1 MAKVFP
7 FRGVRYDVSVAGD
20 LSKVVT
26 QPYDK
31 IDAAVMDKYYALSEY
46 NFTRV
51 IKAKEKPGD
60 DEYVNMYSRAR
71 EYLKDW
77 MAKGVLKRDE
87 KPALYVYH
95 QVYRVEGET
104 KTRKGFVGAIETKRF
119 GEGVKAHEKTL
130 EGPKA
135 DRLNLMR
142 ATFSNTGQIFM
153 LYSDPALV
161 ISGILDNAIAGR
173 EPDAR
178 ATDDLGEN
186 HLLWVV
192 SDPDVCSKVCKAMED
207 KELFVADGHHRYETA
222 CNFFEEKALEGYIC
236 DGNENIHNVMLTMV
250 NMDETGLTI
259 LPTHRLIFGIEDF
272 NPIRFLT
279 EAKMHFDVTTWR
291 FSEHGGESE
300 ARKKFFAQMDAK
312 AESAALGFYAHGE
325 DAYYLLEFNDPKM
338 MDDVLDGR
346 KDEDGNPI
354 VFSPDYKKL
363 DAAIL
368 HALLEKFFGI
378 DDDALKAQTNV
389 NYVRGRD
396 EAIERVDNIEKYQ
409 CVFLMNPTLIDEV
422 KKVAM
427 AGERMPQKSTD
438 FYPKLLSGMVMNKM
452 ICRKDE
458 W

>member
-31 IDAAVMDKYYALSEY
+31 IDAAMMDKYYSLSEY
-46 NFTRV
+46 NFTRI
-51 IKAKEKPGD
+51 IKAKEEPGD
-60 DEYVNMYSRAR
+60 DEYENKYTRAR
-71 EYLKDW
+71 EHLKDW
-77 MAKGVLKRDE
+77 MTKGVLKRDE

-104 KTRKGFVGAIETKRF
+104 RTRRGFVGVVETKRF
-119 GEGVKAHEKTL
+119 GEGVKAHEKTHD
-130 EGPKA
+130 GPKA

-161 ISGILDNAIAGR
+161 VGKLLDKAIVGR
-173 EPDAR
+173 EPDAK
-178 ATDDLGEN
+178 ATDDLSED

-192 SDPDVCSKVCKAMED
+192 DDPDVCAGVCKAMEG
-207 KELFVADGHHRYETA
+207 KALFVADGHHRYETA
-222 CNFFEEKALEGYIC
+222 CNFFEEKALEGYEC
-236 DGNENIHNVMLTMV
+236 DGNENIHNVMLSMV
-250 NMDETGLTI
+250 NMDEAGLTI
-259 LPTHRLIFGIEDF
+259 LPTHRLIFGLHDF
-272 NPIRFLT
+272 DPVRFLT
-279 EAKMHFDVTTWR
+279 EVRMYFDVTTWQ
-291 FSEHGGESE
+291 FSEDGGELE
-300 ARKKFFAQMDAK
+300 ARKKFFGAMDEK
-312 AESAALGFYAHGE
+312 AESATLGFYAHGE
-325 DAYYLLEFNDPKM
+325 DAYHLLEFNDPKM
-338 MDDVLDGR
+338 MDEVLDGR
-346 KDEDGNPI
+346 VDEDGNPI
-354 VFSPDYKKL
+354 EFSADYKKL

-378 DDDALKAQTNV
+378 DDDALKAKTNV

-396 EAIERVDNIEKYQ
+396 EAIERVDKIEKYQ

-427 AGERMPQKSTD
+427 ADERMPQKSTD
-438 FYPKLLSGMVMNKM
+438 FYPKLISGMVMNKM